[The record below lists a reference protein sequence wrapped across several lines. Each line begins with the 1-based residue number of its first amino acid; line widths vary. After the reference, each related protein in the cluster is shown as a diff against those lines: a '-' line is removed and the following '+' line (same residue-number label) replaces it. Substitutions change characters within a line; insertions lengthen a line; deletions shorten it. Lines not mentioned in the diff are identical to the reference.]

1 MSSIDELRAHLSGL
15 RTLVRGVAGG
25 LSELS
30 ASDDPIRQFGEWY
43 DDAESSGL
51 LLPESVALATA
62 TSDGV
67 PSVRMVL
74 LKGVDERGFRFF
86 TNYESRKAV
95 ELDANPR
102 AALCFHWSVL
112 ERQVRVE
119 GAVERLSRE
128 ESEEYFETRDRG
140 SQIGAWASRQSRP
153 LDRRADLET
162 RVREREVEFLG
173 RPVPLPDFWGGYRL
187 RPDRIEFWQGR
198 RNRLHD
204 RLVYEPAE
212 SGGWDVTRLYP

>member
-30 ASDDPIRQFGEWY
+30 ASDDPIRQFEEWY
-43 DDAESSGL
+43 DDAERSGL

-62 TSDGV
+62 TRDGV

-86 TNYESRKAV
+86 TNYESRKAT

-119 GAVERLSRE
+119 GSVERLPRE
-128 ESEEYFETRDRG
+128 ESEEYFETRERG

-162 RVREREVEFLG
+162 RVRECEVEFLG
-173 RPVPLPDFWGGYRL
+173 RPVPLPEFWGGYRL

-204 RLVYEPAE
+204 RLVYEPAG